1 MAKIRGDRSKTVGST
16 KKSAGP
22 AATSKSVA
30 KKPAGRS
37 VLQPKGRESITT
49 GYPAK

>member
-1 MAKIRGDRSKTVGST
+1 MAKKIKR
-16 KKSAGP
+16 SAGP
-22 AATSKSVA
+22 AAQKGSMA

-49 GYPAK
+49 GYPAGPVKK